1 MMQHSTTRGTTGSVA
16 SRRSTGRH
24 RVATSRTHQRRER
37 AEECLHVEGCPGRRD
52 RDGSLLAMGAIP
64 GGRADRD
71 GGRERNLAVPP
82 APIGGGHRNR
92 PEERQPG
99 IRGLAGR
106 DRPAVFGAHERWRR
120 DVDAREDRRW
130 LRARRPPCGLL
141 QPERVVGHL
150 RQPVHHVPRDTTDL
164 LRGRGREYR
173 RRRDVH
179 APRGAGQQCRSAD
192 GLDRPR
198 RQRGRPLFGSLTTA
212 ASLRNGRPGKGSRG
226 AVCRFSPRL

>member
-1 MMQHSTTRGTTGSVA
+1 MMQHSTTRGTTRSVA

-71 GGRERNLAVPP
+71 GGRERESEPCRRQ
-82 APIGGGHRNR
+82 PIGGGHRNR

-192 GLDRPR
+192 GRHRPR
-198 RQRGRPLFGSLTTA
+198 RQRTRQRLGHVQQGRH
-212 ASLRNGRPGKGSRG
+212 LRNGRPGKWPRRG
-226 AVCRFSPRL
+226 WQLQAP